1 MSINRSFKCLNPH
14 VSCFSFLSLFSRS
27 LFPLS
32 SSNSLLLPL
41 SLSVS
46 SNQRSPSLYSTPPPL
61 HLHHPTSLHPSF
73 DLLPALLCWS
83 SNHNPSPWQMED
95 RREKLLTSQP
105 EPVLS
110 AHQLLPA
117 SPPCR
122 QNSSNCTLP
131 PSHTHTPPPFPPS
144 PLGTE
149 HPPGEWCAY

>member
-1 MSINRSFKCLNPH
+1 MSINRSKCLNPH

-46 SNQRSPSLYSTPPPL
+46 SNQRSPSLY
-61 HLHHPTSLHPSF
+61 PSF

-105 EPVLS
+105 EPLLS

-131 PSHTHTPPPFPPS
+131 PSHTYPPLSSISSGNTASSWGMVCILVHIWP
-144 PLGTE
+144 
-149 HPPGEWCAY
+149 H